1 MQSSSGSLLPML
13 KEHFGFDSF
22 RPLQEEIIRD
32 SLAGRDV
39 FALLPTGG
47 GKSLCFQLPALVRDG
62 MTVVISPLIALMK
75 DQVDALKAAGIAATF
90 VNSSL
95 DASEVQARMRDVAT
109 GRYRLLYVAPERAM
123 LPGFIS
129 AMKACNIGLIAI
141 DEAHC
146 ISEWGHDFRP
156 EYRQLAG
163 LRSHFPGA
171 NVMALTATATE
182 RVRADILQHMQ
193 LRDPA
198 VHVGSFNRHN
208 LAYRVTP
215 KGDAYSQLLSF
226 LRARKGESGIVYCL
240 ARRTTETLA
249 ERLKADGVDAR
260 PYHAGLMPR
269 ERSKHQELFLRD
281 DVPVV
286 CATVAFGM
294 GINKSNVR
302 FVVHYN
308 LPRSVEGYYQETGRA
323 GRDGLPS
330 ECLLLFDSGDVMR
343 FERFIEEKPD
353 RAQQEIARE
362 QLDQMAG
369 YAESSIC
376 RRRQLLNYFGEQFD
390 EENCGACDNCLS
402 PRQTMDGTSVAR
414 KFLGA
419 LYRIREKSGFGVGV
433 NHVADVLAGKGIE
446 KVRRLGHDTLP
457 AFGGGKEHTKER
469 VGRNRAATAARRPL
483 AAGGRV
489 PRAGDNAERA
499 RGDGRAGG
507 GHTGGARKQRLR
519 LTGNGPSVTRR
530 SSNGCG
536 PCESGSPTSGKC
548 RHT

>member
-1 MQSSSGSLLPML
+1 
-13 KEHFGFDSF
+13 
-22 RPLQEEIIRD
+22 
-32 SLAGRDV
+32 
-39 FALLPTGG
+39 
-47 GKSLCFQLPALVRDG
+47 
-62 MTVVISPLIALMK
+62 MK
-75 DQVDALKAAGIAATF
+75 DQVDAQAAGIAATF

-95 DASEVQARMRDVAT
+95 DASEVQARMRDVAA
-109 GRYRLLYVAPERAM
+109 GKYRLLYVAPERAV
-123 LPGFIS
+123 LLNFIL

-146 ISEWGHDFRP
+146 ISEWGHDFRS
-156 EYRQLAG
+156 EYRLLAG
-163 LRSHFPGA
+163 LRSHFPEA
-171 NVMALTATATE
+171 SLMALTATATE

-208 LAYRVTP
+208 LAYKVTP

-240 ARRTTETLA
+240 ARWTTETLA
-249 ERLKADGVDAR
+249 ERLKADGIDAR

-269 ERSKHQELFLRD
+269 ERSYHQELFLRD

-302 FVVHYN
+302 FVVHYD
-308 LPRSVEGYYQETGRA
+308 LPRSVEAYYQETGRA

-330 ECLLLFDSGDVMR
+330 ECLLLFSSGDVIR

-369 YAESSIC
+369 YAESITC

-390 EENCGACDNCLS
+390 EEKCGACDNCLS
-402 PRQTMDGTSVAR
+402 PRQTMDGTPVAR
-414 KFLGA
+414 SSSARFTGYERKAGSAWA
-419 LYRIREKSGFGVGV
+419 LT
-433 NHVADVLAGKGIE
+433 HVADVLAGKTS
-446 KVRRLGHDTLP
+446 RRCRLRHDT
-457 AFGGGKEHTKER
+457 R
-469 VGRNRAATAARRPL
+469 
-483 AAGGRV
+483 
-489 PRAGDNAERA
+489 
-499 RGDGRAGG
+499 
-507 GHTGGARKQRLR
+507 
-519 LTGNGPSVTRR
+519 RR
-530 SSNGCG
+530 SAAAKNIRR
-536 PCESGSPTSGKC
+536 TSG
-548 RHT
+548 